1 MLKITQAM
9 LPHLKQQIFVV
20 PYSIKPMLKLKQDNY
35 LKDTALNICWPQG
48 NSEKQETSLIKTTSF
63 MLVTTNAA
71 LEKLH

>member
-35 LKDTALNICWPQG
+35 LKDTALNIC
-48 NSEKQETSLIKTTSF
+48 
-63 MLVTTNAA
+63 
-71 LEKLH
+71 